1 VNNKEITT
9 NHEQQGY
16 MASIGTKLF
25 KIASQINVGK
35 ETIVAFLQAKG
46 FSVENKA
53 TSTLSDDM
61 VELVMDNFQKE
72 ASAAEKQRQ
81 KTAPAAVAASGATEL
96 HDAEPFTGQES
107 AAVLEDAAA
116 SVSATAQSHDVG
128 ATSNLSN
135 TVEEQ
140 APHSAATVT
149 ADTEHSDEK
158 RDNGVAVGTVITL
171 DNDSSRRRGKKND
184 ATEDGQARDT
194 QIAKTKGFPA
204 KGVASKSDAMEI
216 DSKEGAEQS
225 LEQSSQNAHAEMSGA
240 DVVGAVQSVHTDTT
254 ASADIPENRA
264 DFTEASSIQQES
276 SVPTLQE
283 PLSNDDVAGVSTV
296 TSSHT
301 ENTDELPSG
310 TAFEAST
317 DGAIEDT
324 ADGGLP
330 EEDSAKRKRK
340 KRIGE
345 MEYFVDNAPYSTP
358 MPTGLTILGKMDLSV
373 KRNPAP
379 KPVDRQEDR
388 PQRGG
393 SGSTGGGGSYGNT
406 GSGDRRGGGGNFP
419 PRGGGGTGAPG
430 KPPVTS
436 GPPKP
441 KDWTKEGTGGGA
453 PKKPAL
459 GTSTG
464 SSTGGNAAANKKKR
478 KKGKR
483 DQVNADDVDKA
494 IRRTLAGQ
502 EESQLAMRTRLRQRR
517 KQERADE
524 QDRQAE
530 LREAEEGILRVTEFI
545 TVAELANLMNVPTN
559 DIILKCMGL
568 GLMVSIN
575 QRLEKDTIS
584 LIADDYEYEVEFEDA
599 FSEEALEEDDEDDV
613 EFLTARAPI
622 VTVMGHVDHGKTS
635 LLDYIRNTS
644 VVSGESGGITQ
655 HIGAYSVKMTN
666 DKFITFLDT
675 PGHQAFT
682 AMRARGAQVT
692 DLVVLVVAADD
703 NVMPQTIEAISH
715 ARAANVPMVVA
726 INKID
731 KADANPDKV
740 RQQLADQGVL
750 VEEWGGKFQSTMISA
765 KKGTNIDQL
774 LEKILL
780 EAEILNLRANA
791 DRLARGTVVEAKI
804 DKGKGPVATVIVQK
818 GTLKVGD
825 AFLCGVY
832 SGRVRAMFNEKGER
846 VEEVIPSTPVQ
857 ILGFD
862 GVPQSG
868 DTFVAMESEVEA
880 REIAT
885 TRQQIKREQD
895 FKRVRHVTLDDI
907 ASRIKAGGVQ
917 DLKIVLKADTDGS
930 LEALTDSLQKIS
942 TEEVKVSIILRA
954 VGAITESDVMLAAAS
969 EAIIVGFHVRPSPQS
984 AKLAETEGVD
994 VRLYRIIYDCINE
1007 IHLALEGMLQPEIRE
1022 EVVGVAEVREVFKIS
1037 KLGNIAG
1044 CYMLD
1049 GKINRNDT
1057 VRVMRDGFEVFT
1069 GRLASLKRVKEDVR
1083 EVDTGFECGI
1093 AIDGFN
1099 DIQTG
1104 DLIEAVRKIEI
1115 KRKL

>member
-1 VNNKEITT
+1 
-9 NHEQQGY
+9 

-46 FSVENKA
+46 FSIENKA
-53 TSTLSDDM
+53 TSTLTDDM
-61 VELVMDNFQKE
+61 VDLVMNNFQKE
-72 ASAAEKQRQ
+72 ASAAQKQRE
-81 KTAPAAVAASGATEL
+81 KAATLAPAVAVVSDGNELHHSTPSVNAALHSSTESTSSSHDFSSETVAAPASIDSVQSAITTPA
-96 HDAEPFTGQES
+96 AESQPDPSSNAAKSDDS
-107 AAVLEDAAA
+107 A
-116 SVSATAQSHDVG
+116 
-128 ATSNLSN
+128 
-135 TVEEQ
+135 
-140 APHSAATVT
+140 
-149 ADTEHSDEK
+149 
-158 RDNGVAVGTVITL
+158 AVGTVIVL
-171 DNDSSRRRGKKND
+171 DDASSRRRGKKTEIAKDTTPQVLDVGTAILGESASANDAQKGSRTQPQSTAPQSAMPQSSANSVQQTDQSAASSLTPNNAPIASVPSVTQEHTVQKSTQQVQQQEVVQNDAQTIVSTDAVAPSPTALPETTPPADADTATDD
-184 ATEDGQARDT
+184 ATE
-194 QIAKTKGFPA
+194 
-204 KGVASKSDAMEI
+204 GVQD
-216 DSKEGAEQS
+216 D
-225 LEQSSQNAHAEMSGA
+225 
-240 DVVGAVQSVHTDTT
+240 
-254 ASADIPENRA
+254 
-264 DFTEASSIQQES
+264 EA
-276 SVPTLQE
+276 
-283 PLSNDDVAGVSTV
+283 G
-296 TSSHT
+296 
-301 ENTDELPSG
+301 
-310 TAFEAST
+310 
-317 DGAIEDT
+317 
-324 ADGGLP
+324 
-330 EEDSAKRKRK
+330 KRKRK

-345 MEYFVDNAPYSTP
+345 MEYFVDNAPYATP
-358 MPTGLTILGKMDLSV
+358 MPTGLTILGKIDL
-373 KRNPAP
+373 NA
-379 KPVDRQEDR
+379 KPDRSAAKPPERRDDR
-388 PQRGG
+388 PQRSGERSGGGDRSGDRPGDRGGQNRGG
-393 SGSTGGGGSYGNT
+393 SGGNPPPRT
-406 GSGDRRGGGGNFP
+406 GSNVGSS
-419 PRGGGGTGAPG
+419 G
-430 KPPVTS
+430 KPPVT
-436 GPPKP
+436 GAPKP
-441 KDWTKEGTGGGA
+441 KDWTKEGASNA
-453 PKKPAL
+453 PKRPGT
-459 GTSTG
+459 GTS
-464 SSTGGNAAANKKKR
+464 SPAGNAAANSKKKR

-483 DQVNADDVDKA
+483 EQVNAEDVDKA

-524 QDRQAE
+524 QDRQAG

-545 TVAELANLMNVPTN
+545 TVAELANLMGVPTN

-575 QRLEKDTIS
+575 QRLEKDTIT
-584 LIADDYEYEVEFEDA
+584 LIADDYAYEVEFEDA
-599 FSEEALEEDDEDDV
+599 FSEEALEEDDTDD
-613 EFLTARAPI
+613 EAFLTARAPI

-655 HIGAYSVKMTN
+655 HIGAYSVKMQ
-666 DKFITFLDT
+666 DGKFITFLDT

-731 KADANPDKV
+731 KPDANPDKV

-791 DRLARGTVVEAKI
+791 DRLARGAVVEAKI

-818 GTLKVGD
+818 GTLHVGD
-825 AFLCGVY
+825 SFLCGIY
-832 SGRVRAMFNEKGER
+832 SGRVRAMFNEKGDR
-846 VEEVIPSTPVQ
+846 IEEVIPSTPVQ

-862 GVPQSG
+862 GVPQAG

-917 DLKIVLKADTDGS
+917 ELKIVLKADTDGS

-969 EAIIVGFHVRPSPQS
+969 EAVIVGFHVRPSAQL
-984 AKLAETEGVD
+984 AKLAENEGVD
-994 VRLYRIIYDCINE
+994 IRLYRIIYDCINE
-1007 IHLALEGMLQPEIRE
+1007 IRLALEGMLQPEIRE

-1057 VRVMRDGFEVFT
+1057 VRLMRDGFEVYT
-1069 GRLASLKRVKEDVR
+1069 GRLASLKRIKEDVR

-1093 AIDGFN
+1093 AIDNFN